1 LTRDWHVDG
10 YPANKSLVPHGM
22 AVVLNNPSV
31 WRHTAPA
38 HPERH
43 LRCARH
49 LGADARDAASEDAGD
64 VLAGRVIELMRA
76 TGMPNGLTALGFGE
90 SDVDA
95 LATGAEPQYRVIKN
109 APVPIG
115 CDELKALFR
124 SALTYW

>member
-1 LTRDWHVDG
+1 M
-10 YPANKSLVPHGM
+10 PHGM

-43 LRCARH
+43 LRCAEH
-49 LGADARDAASEDAGD
+49 LGADVRGATAGDAGE
-64 VLAGRVIELMRA
+64 VLATRIIELMRA

-90 SDVDA
+90 HDVDA

-109 APVPIG
+109 APVDIG
-115 CDELKALFR
+115 RPELQALFR
-124 SALTYW
+124 SALQYW